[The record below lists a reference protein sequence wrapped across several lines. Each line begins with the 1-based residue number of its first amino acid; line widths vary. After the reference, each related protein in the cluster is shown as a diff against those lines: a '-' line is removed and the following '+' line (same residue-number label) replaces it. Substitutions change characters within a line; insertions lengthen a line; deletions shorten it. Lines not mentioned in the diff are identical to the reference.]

1 MAVFIDGQQI
11 DDRERLS
18 DRVTPGAV
26 IDVVQSLSG
35 G

>member
-1 MAVFIDGQQI
+1 MAVFIDGRQI
-11 DDRERLS
+11 EDRVTLS
-18 DRVTPGAV
+18 DRVPGSAV